1 VALLDADSDTAPGRF
16 ADEVETV
23 RSGYILAR
31 DAKTYNL
38 WRRDVD
44 RRTGRVSGRNLGQ
57 LARDFGGTVGTGG
70 SVVRGG
76 FEFRN

>member
-1 VALLDADSDTAPGRF
+1 VALLDADSDGANLRF

-31 DAKTYNL
+31 DPKQYNR

-44 RRTGRVSGRNLGQ
+44 SRSGRKPGRNLAQ
-57 LARDFGGTVGTGG
+57 LAHHFGG
-70 SVVRGG
+70 SVVAGD
-76 FEFRN
+76 FEFRES